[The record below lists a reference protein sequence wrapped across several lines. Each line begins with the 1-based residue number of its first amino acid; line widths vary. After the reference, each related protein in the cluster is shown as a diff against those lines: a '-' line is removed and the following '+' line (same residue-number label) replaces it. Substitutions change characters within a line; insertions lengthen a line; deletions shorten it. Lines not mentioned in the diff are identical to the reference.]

1 MKIFDDYLEYTIHSE
16 SPEAFHKWTCLSMIS
31 GIVGKKCWI
40 KFNYFTVYPNLY
52 LILVSLP
59 GVGKK
64 STALRIGEAMVK
76 ESEADIVIQYDSL
89 TPQALMIELDESYRM
104 IETPSKKM
112 FGSSSMTVFAS
123 ELVTLLGGGPG
134 MVEFLTDIYDSGKSF
149 EYKTKGAGKLEI
161 KSPCLNVMGCVTTDI
176 FANKILQDAVAGGF
190 ISRSIVVYANKRKA
204 ISPFE
209 MPPPEAIKARQRV
222 IDRLSAV
229 KDLFGEVVFTNEAKD
244 VVETWY
250 DKEFN
255 PKDDVQKNLEFNSRK
270 HAHVAKTAM
279 LLALSD
285 LTTIIDVKHLDEAID
300 LMDEVEHYMKLVH
313 MSAGAAEHSETLLK
327 ILSTINTYGKV
338 DEVDILTLFLGD
350 TSLEKFTEQIEL
362 MIRVQYITLVMEG
375 NKRFFKITP
384 KGSELFMNY
393 NR

>member
-1 MKIFDDYLEYTIHSE
+1 MKIFDDYLKYTEFSE
-16 SPEAFHKWTCLSMIS
+16 SPQAYHKWTCLSMIS
-31 GIVGKKCWI
+31 GIVGKKCWV

-76 ESEADIVIQYDSL
+76 ESTADIAIQRDSL

-104 IETPSKKM
+104 FETPSKKM

-123 ELVTLLGGGPG
+123 ELVTLLSGGPG

-176 FANKILQDAVAGGF
+176 FSNKILQDAVSGGF
-190 ISRSIVVYANKRKA
+190 ISRSIVVYANDPKV
-204 ISPFE
+204 ISPFK
-209 MPPPEAIKARQRV
+209 MPPQDALDARQKV
-222 IDRLSAV
+222 IDRFSDM
-229 KDLFGEVVFTNEAKD
+229 KDLYGEVVFTNEARD
-244 VVETWY
+244 YFETWY
-250 DKEFN
+250 MDEFTPN
-255 PKDDVQKNLEFNSRK
+255 AAVKNNLEFNSRK
-270 HAHVAKTAM
+270 HVHVAKCAM

-285 LTTIIDVKHLDEAID
+285 LTTIISLTHLQSAID
-300 LMDEVEHYMKLVH
+300 MLNEVEHYMKLIH
-313 MSAGAAEHSETLLK
+313 MSAGAAAHSETLLK
-327 ILSTINTYGKV
+327 ILSTINTYGEV

-350 TSLEKFTEQIEL
+350 TSLEEFQEQIEL
-362 MIRVQYITLVMEG
+362 MIRVKYITIVADDDR
-375 NKRFFKITP
+375 RFFKITP
-384 KGSELFMNY
+384 KGTELFLNY
-393 NR
+393 GG